1 MKPSASADTRTTS
14 TPRNGRLGR
23 TLVLAGVLAA
33 TLSACVPLVVGT
45 AVGGA
50 WLALDRRTSGAQLED
65 EGIEARGSN
74 RIQEVLKDR
83 GRVSV
88 TSYNRVMLLTGQV
101 TTDADRQLAENT
113 ARTVPNVRR
122 VVNDILI
129 NPSATLSQRSTDA
142 LTSTRVKGALVGSNQ
157 INSNAVKVTTELG
170 TVYLMGIVTQREAD
184 AAAEAARNVGGVLK
198 VVKVFE
204 IVPESALSSTTT
216 VPAPV
221 QSTAPATGTSTTTP

>member
-1 MKPSASADTRTTS
+1 MKPSASADTGML
-14 TPRNGRLGR
+14 PRRAGALGR

-74 RIQEVLKDR
+74 RISDALKER
-83 GRVSV
+83 GRVNV

-101 TTDADRQLAENT
+101 TSDADRQLAETT
-113 ARTVPNVRR
+113 ARSVPNVRR

-129 NPSATLSQRSTDA
+129 NPPATFSQRSTDA
-142 LTSTRVKGALVGSNQ
+142 LTSTRVKAVLVGSQ
-157 INSNAVKVTTELG
+157 SVNSNAVKVTTELG

-204 IVPESALSSTTT
+204 IISESALGSTPAVGSPAQPAASGAASTT
-216 VPAPV
+216 P
-221 QSTAPATGTSTTTP
+221 

>member
-1 MKPSASADTRTTS
+1 M
-14 TPRNGRLGR
+14 
-23 TLVLAGVLAA
+23 
-33 TLSACVPLVVGT
+33 
-45 AVGGA
+45 
-50 WLALDRRTSGAQLED
+50 
-65 EGIEARGSN
+65 
-74 RIQEVLKDR
+74 
-83 GRVSV
+83 
-88 TSYNRVMLLTGQV
+88 
-101 TTDADRQLAENT
+101 
-113 ARTVPNVRR
+113 
-122 VVNDILI
+122 
-129 NPSATLSQRSTDA
+129 
-142 LTSTRVKGALVGSNQ
+142 GSNQ